1 MTEEAG
7 EETEAGEASEL
18 PRKCT
23 RQNVLIAVLK
33 PKYLSNLIRK
43 DRFTAEN
50 VFRNIENQD
59 KIDINYYLLTEFT
72 STLISFSIFLK
83 INLIWSISF
92 LSTGFLHIYKEPSAV
107 HFFSK

>member
-1 MTEEAG
+1 MTEEAR
-7 EETEAGEASEL
+7 EETETGEVSEL

-33 PKYLSNLIRK
+33 PKYLSNLTRK

-59 KIDINYYLLTEFT
+59 QTDINYYLLTEFI
-72 STLISFSIFLK
+72 SILISFQFFKNKPNLEYIF
-83 INLIWSISF
+83 S
-92 LSTGFLHIYKEPSAV
+92 
-107 HFFSK
+107 

>member
-23 RQNVLIAVLK
+23 RQSVLIAVLK

-50 VFRNIENQD
+50 VFQNIENQD
-59 KIDINYYLLTEFT
+59 KTDINYYLLTEFI
-72 STLISFSIFLK
+72 STLIFSIFK
-83 INLIWSISF
+83 SKPNLEYI
-92 LSTGFLHIYKEPSAV
+92 
-107 HFFSK
+107 FS

>member
-7 EETEAGEASEL
+7 EETETGEALEL

-33 PKYLSNLIRK
+33 PKYLSNLTRK

-50 VFRNIENQD
+50 VFRNIENQG
-59 KIDINYYLLTEFT
+59 KTDINYYLLTGFI
-72 STLISFSIFLK
+72 STLISFS
-83 INLIWSISF
+83 
-92 LSTGFLHIYKEPSAV
+92 
-107 HFFSK
+107 FFR